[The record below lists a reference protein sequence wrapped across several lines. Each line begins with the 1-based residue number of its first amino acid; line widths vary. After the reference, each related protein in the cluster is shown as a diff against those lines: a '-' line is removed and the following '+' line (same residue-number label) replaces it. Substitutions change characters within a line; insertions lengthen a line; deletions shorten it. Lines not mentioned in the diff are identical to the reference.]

1 MADHPRI
8 RIDPNRFEQFGLGH
22 LCIWVKIELN
32 RSKSFMYELGHV
44 FRFIDPIKIESNLS
58 KFLELFGLVL
68 NTVNIETPSVG
79 IGSVETTSVGL
90 LKVLLLGT
98 LLFVLPFFIFI
109 FSGMFIIL
117 MDHILFICFS
127 NPSATNLVVANLV
140 AAKLIVRN

>member
-1 MADHPRI
+1 MLNSNVRI
-8 RIDPNRFEQFGLGH
+8 MCSVICMCASLHMHGPLLF
-22 LCIWVKIELN
+22 
-32 RSKSFMYELGHV
+32 
-44 FRFIDPIKIESNLS
+44 
-58 KFLELFGLVL
+58 FGLVL

-117 MDHILFICFS
+117 TDFDIARIY
-127 NPSATNLVVANLV
+127 
-140 AAKLIVRN
+140 